1 MFAPPRSTPALSER
15 NTIVALTP
23 AAAELSK
30 ELTRV
35 LGNIAKRNIR
45 LKQKSVKGANLVTER
60 TDTKIEEIRSMPR
73 SNYGEIKSALA
84 QARRLDKSAGTRA
97 QSFQKAA
104 KRAYNDDLVDRA
116 KDPNNVIRMTK
127 DELTETFSVQ
137 RSRLYGRI
145 RSVKKSING
154 NNFMTHLAEEL
165 LNEYDPKTADH
176 NKLRSLVG
184 HATKYLNYKT
194 LTVQG
199 ANDHIEKGVAL
210 VGEKYRSWSDAQ
222 RTAFWEGV
230 HRETELTGL
239 SSTESIEV
247 VNTAMSD
254 QKMETLF
261 DTAPDGKLRA
271 VIDRSLSGAKAK
283 LARLKRSEARGRRY
297 LKEGF
302 EKHGA
307 EIPESLRSFLLEDEE
322 EDQQFLL

>member
-1 MFAPPRSTPALSER
+1 M
-15 NTIVALTP
+15 ALTP

-35 LGNIAKRNIR
+35 LGNIAKRNTR
-45 LKQKSVKGANLVTER
+45 LKQKDVKGANLVTER
-60 TDTKIEEIRSMPR
+60 TDAKIEEIRSMPH

-84 QARRLDKSAGTRA
+84 QARRLDKAVGTRA
-97 QSFQKAA
+97 RSFQKAA
-104 KRAYNDDLVDRA
+104 KRAYNDDLVERA
-116 KDPNNVIRMTK
+116 KDPNNVIHMSK
-127 DELTETFSVQ
+127 DELAETFSVQ
-137 RSRLYGRI
+137 SSRLRGRI

-154 NNFMTHLAEEL
+154 NNFMTYLAEDL
-165 LNEYDPKTADH
+165 LDEYDSKTADH

-184 HATKYLNYKT
+184 RASKYLNYKT

-210 VGEKYRSWSDAQ
+210 VGEKYRTWSDAQ
-222 RTAFWEGV
+222 RTAFWEAV
-230 HRETELTGL
+230 HREMEVTGL
-239 SSTESIEV
+239 SSVEAIEV
-247 VNTAMSD
+247 VKTAMSD

-271 VIDRSLSGAKAK
+271 VIDRTLSGAKAK
-283 LARLKRSEARGRRY
+283 LARLKASEERGRRY

-307 EIPESLRSFLLEDEE
+307 EIPETLRSFLLEDDK
-322 EDQQFLL
+322 EDQPFLF

>member
-1 MFAPPRSTPALSER
+1 M
-15 NTIVALTP
+15 ALTP

-35 LGNIAKRNIR
+35 LGNIAKRNTR
-45 LKQKSVKGANLVTER
+45 LKQKDVKGANLVTER
-60 TDTKIEEIRSMPR
+60 TDAKIEEIRSMPR

-84 QARRLDKSAGTRA
+84 QARRLGKSAGTWA

-104 KRAYNDDLVDRA
+104 KRAYNDDLVERA

-127 DELTETFSVQ
+127 DELAETFTVQ

-154 NNFMTHLAEEL
+154 NNFMTRIAEDL
-165 LNEYDPKTADH
+165 LDEYDSKTADH

-184 HATKYLNYKT
+184 RASKYLNNSKT

-210 VGEKYRSWSDAQ
+210 VGDKYRTWSDAQ
-222 RTAFWEGV
+222 RTAFWEAV
-230 HRETELTGL
+230 HREMEVTGL
-239 SSTESIEV
+239 SSVEAIEV
-247 VNTAMSD
+247 VKTAMSD

-283 LARLKRSEARGRRY
+283 LARLKEREERGRRY

-302 EKHGA
+302 EKHGV
-307 EIPESLRSFLLEDEE
+307 EIPESLRSFLLEDDE
-322 EDQQFLL
+322 EDQQYLF